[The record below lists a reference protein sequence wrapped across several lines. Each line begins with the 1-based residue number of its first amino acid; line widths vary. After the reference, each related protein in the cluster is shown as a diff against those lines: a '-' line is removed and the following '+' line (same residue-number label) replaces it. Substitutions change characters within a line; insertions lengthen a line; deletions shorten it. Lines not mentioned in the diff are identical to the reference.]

1 MKGTKNPINLI
12 KTVKYRKK
20 HQKEQ
25 FPYYGIDCYM
35 GNFGSGK
42 TLSVVSRTYDIL
54 QKYPECTF
62 ISNTII
68 KKELKN
74 PTYIFS
80 SADELLEILQEVLT
94 EKNQKGYV
102 ILMDEMHVVLSDLFA
117 SANTVFLTYLSQ
129 LRKFG
134 IYIIG
139 SSQIYS
145 KCPKMIRDYLRLAG
159 QIIYCKKII
168 PGMTLIKY
176 VNMET
181 CRETSNLSLEYDVK
195 LTEWFFHTIE
205 MYELYETKA
214 VISQIK
220 SLMKKKEGVNNE
232 L

>member
-12 KTVKYRKK
+12 KTAKYRREN
-20 HQKEQ
+20 QKDE

-42 TLSVVSRTYDIL
+42 TLSVVSKVHDIL
-54 QKYPECTF
+54 INYPECTF

-68 KKELKN
+68 KREIKN
-74 PTYIFS
+74 PTYMFT

-94 EKNQKGYV
+94 EENQKGYV

-117 SANTVFLTYLSQ
+117 SGNSIFLTYLSQ

-139 SSQIYS
+139 SCQIYS

-159 QIIYCKKII
+159 QIIYCQKII
-168 PGMTLIKY
+168 PGMTLIKF

-181 CRETSNLSLEYDVK
+181 CKETSNLSLDYEVK
-195 LTEWFFHTIE
+195 YTEWFFHTID

-220 SLMKKKEGVNNE
+220 SLMKKKEGVSNE